1 LEGLSP
7 IRVDVSVKKKPA
19 VLVALVVACGFV
31 GAGALPAFAVPVVDQ
46 TQTVTAGGEAAVNCY
61 EPNPGVPVCQ
71 AQGSTFTAGI
81 SGRLT
86 SIDVPTIRNVNPS
99 DLTVTVWNA
108 DTVTGFPAG
117 SAIATQVIPA
127 ASLVS
132 GETVS
137 VAFTSPATVVAG
149 TDYVFILEFPLSSA
163 SSGPGML
170 LSLGV
175 SPADKRLASFTSI
188 DPVYGISFTTYV
200 DDAPVSAAPLA
211 DTGANVSVIATSV
224 SVSVGL
230 LVAGALVIARRP
242 SARK

>member
-1 LEGLSP
+1 
-7 IRVDVSVKKKPA
+7 VDVSVKKISA
-19 VLVALVVACGFV
+19 ALVALVIACGFV

-46 TQTVTAGGEAAVNCY
+46 TQTVTAEGETTVNCY
-61 EPNPGVPVCQ
+61 EPDPGVAVCQ
-71 AQGSTFTAGI
+71 ERGSTFTAGI

-108 DTVTGFPAG
+108 DALTGLPTG

-149 TDYVFILEFPLSSA
+149 TDYVFILGFPLSSA
-163 SSGPGML
+163 SSGVGML

-188 DPVYGISFTTYV
+188 DLEYGISFTTYV
-200 DDAPVSAAPLA
+200 DDAAGSDAPLA
-211 DTGANVSVIATSV
+211 DTGANASVVGSSLAVSA
-224 SVSVGL
+224 GL
-230 LVAGALVIARRP
+230 LAAGVVVLAAMRR
-242 SARK
+242 RTRIR

>member
-1 LEGLSP
+1 M
-7 IRVDVSVKKKPA
+7 KKISA
-19 VLVALVVACGFV
+19 ALVALVIACGFV

-46 TQTVTAGGEAAVNCY
+46 TQTVTAGGETTVNCF
-61 EPNPGVPVCQ
+61 EPDPGVAVCQ
-71 AQGSTFTAGI
+71 ERGSTFTAGI

-86 SIDVPTIRNVNPS
+86 SIDVPTIRNVNPA
-99 DLTVTVWNA
+99 DLTVSVWIA
-108 DTVTGFPAG
+108 DAVTGLPTG

-137 VAFTSPATVVAG
+137 VAFSSPATVVAG
-149 TDYVFILEFPLSSA
+149 TGYVFILGFPLASA

-175 SPADKRLASFTSI
+175 SPADKRLAGFTSI
-188 DPVYGISFTTYV
+188 DPQYGISFTTYV

-211 DTGANVSVIATSV
+211 DTGSNGSVVGSSV
-224 SVSVGL
+224 GISVGL
-230 LVAGALVIARRP
+230 LVVGALAFVIARRRI
-242 SARK
+242 ARS

>member
-1 LEGLSP
+1 M
-7 IRVDVSVKKKPA
+7 KKKSA
-19 VLVALVVACGFV
+19 VLVALVIVCGFV

-46 TQTVTAGGEAAVNCY
+46 TQTVTAAGETSVDCY
-61 EPNPGVPVCQ
+61 EPSPGVPVCLE
-71 AQGSTFTAGI
+71 QGSTFTAGM

-86 SIDVPTIRNVNPS
+86 SIDVPTFRNVNPA

-108 DTVTGFPAG
+108 DAVTGLPTG

-137 VAFTSPATVVAG
+137 VLFSSPATVVAG
-149 TDYVFILEFPLSSA
+149 TGYVFILGFPLSSA
-163 SSGPGML
+163 STGPGML

-188 DPVYGISFTTYV
+188 DPEYGISFTTYV
-200 DDAPVSAAPLA
+200 DDSPVSDAPLP
-211 DTGANVSVIATSV
+211 DTGSNGSVVGSSV
-224 SVSVGL
+224 GISVGL
-230 LVAGALVIARRP
+230 LVAGALILVIARRRF
-242 SARK
+242 SRR

>member
-1 LEGLSP
+1 
-7 IRVDVSVKKKPA
+7 VDVPVKKKSA
-19 VLVALVVACGFV
+19 VLVALVIVCGFV

-46 TQTVTAGGEAAVNCY
+46 TQTVTAAGETSVDCY
-61 EPNPGVPVCQ
+61 EPSPGVPVCLE
-71 AQGSTFTAGI
+71 QGSTFTAGM

-86 SIDVPTIRNVNPS
+86 SIDVPTFRNVNPA

-108 DTVTGFPAG
+108 DAVTGLPTG

-137 VAFTSPATVVAG
+137 VLFSSPATVVAG
-149 TDYVFILEFPLSSA
+149 TGYVFILGFPLSSA
-163 SSGPGML
+163 STGPGML

-188 DPVYGISFTTYV
+188 DPEYGISFTTYV
-200 DDAPVSAAPLA
+200 DDSPVSDAPLP
-211 DTGANVSVIATSV
+211 DTGSNGSVVGSSV
-224 SVSVGL
+224 GISVGL
-230 LVAGALVIARRP
+230 LVAGALILVIARRRF
-242 SARK
+242 SRR